1 MIRGKKYISDSE
13 CENIFREIG
22 PVYNANTPE
31 NHPVVFTSDR
41 DYMTAMSIFGI
52 CARMYRNIRIFA
64 FQLMSN
70 HIHFVIGGNEDVIH
84 DFFDYYVSRL
94 DKYFE
99 GRVDF
104 SEFKLKCFAINDLSY
119 FRNAIVYNNRNGFV
133 VNDHF
138 TPFSY
143 PWGSSGYFFM
153 PMARRYSALAGKA
166 IGNTQLRTLMHTR
179 NCDALKDLKMVDGF
193 VSPLEFCDIDT
204 AESIFR
210 DAKQYFYLI
219 SRKVEAYAEVAKSIG
234 ESLYFNDNDLYLA
247 ALKLAQELYGTKDLK
262 TLTVVQKMETARRLH
277 YDYNAG
283 DKQLQRILKI
293 GSDVLK
299 AMF

>member
-1 MIRGKKYISDSE
+1 MIEGKRYFSASE
-13 CENIFREIG
+13 CENIFRKIG

-31 NHPVVFTSDR
+31 NHPVVFASER
-41 DYMTAMSIFGI
+41 DYMDAMSILAI
-52 CARMYRNIRIFA
+52 CARMYQDVRIFA

-70 HIHFVIGGNEDVIH
+70 HIHIVIGGNEDVIL
-84 DFFDYYVSRL
+84 DFFDYFVSRL

-99 GRVDF
+99 GKVDF
-104 SEFKLKCFAINDLSY
+104 SEFKLKLFAINDLSY
-119 FRNAIVYNNRNGFV
+119 FRNAIVYNNRNGFI
-133 VNDHF
+133 VNNHF

-143 PWGSSGYFFM
+143 PWGSSRYFFL
-153 PMARRYSALAGKA
+153 PMARRYSALAGKT
-166 IGNTQLRTLMHTR
+166 IGITRLRTLMHTR

-219 SRKVEAYAEVAKSIG
+219 SRNVEAYAEVAKSIG
-234 ESLYFNDNDLYLA
+234 ESLYFNDNDLYQA
-247 ALKLAQELYGTKDLK
+247 AVKLALEQYGTKDLK
-262 TLTVVQKMETARRLH
+262 TLNVIQKMEMARRMH

-293 GSDVLK
+293 GSDILK